1 MRDGSP
7 RDLVQFDIKRVF
19 TKGVADLL
27 FNTNI
32 STRKNGKFVLHAGG
46 VVPNEGN
53 FSLSSLLAAA
63 GAMIFVALTRANLFR
78 ASTCIKEAEYRK
90 SLRRTRKARIFINI
104 FS

>member
-1 MRDGSP
+1 
-7 RDLVQFDIKRVF
+7 VF
-19 TKGVADLL
+19 TKGFTDLL

-32 STRKNGKFVLHAGG
+32 STRKNGKFVLFAVGG
-46 VVPNEGN
+46 VVPIEGN
-53 FSLSSLLAAA
+53 FALSRRSFYLRMGCLELR
-63 GAMIFVALTRANLFR
+63 GLTKVGLFR